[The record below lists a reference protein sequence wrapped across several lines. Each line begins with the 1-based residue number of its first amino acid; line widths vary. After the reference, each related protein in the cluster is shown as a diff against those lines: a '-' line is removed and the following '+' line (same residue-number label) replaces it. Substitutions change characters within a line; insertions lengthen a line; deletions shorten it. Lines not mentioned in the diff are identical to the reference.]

1 MVHMGYNMQDI
12 QESLSENKFDE
23 LCATYLL
30 LGIQK
35 DQQVLSNPSS
45 SSLSPIGL
53 EHSISHTPSSVNPVH
68 IHSTHGDASTGYSKH
83 PPPPSPST
91 KTSSAGTPSI
101 PSQKKISAPGVAT
114 NVSDCYNK
122 WIFIMSM

>member
-1 MVHMGYNMQDI
+1 MVHMGYNIQDI

-30 LGIQK
+30 LGMQK
-35 DQQVLSNPSS
+35 DQQILSNPSS
-45 SSLSPIGL
+45 TSLSPIGL
-53 EHSISHTPSSVNPVH
+53 EHPISLTPSSVNPVH
-68 IHSTHGDASTGYSKH
+68 IHSTRGDAATGYSKH
-83 PPPPSPST
+83 PPPSPST

-114 NVSDCYNK
+114 NVSNCYD
-122 WIFIMSM
+122 M